1 MVDDQRIE
9 DELSI
14 DTKME
19 GVPRIFRSDL
29 DNDFLRGIFDSI
41 IRVRSEKQQLD
52 LRRLDAVILERGR
65 IDTLVNALR
74 SQEVIDKG
82 DKENKQD

>member
-65 IDTLVNALR
+65 TDTLVNALR

>member
-52 LRRLDAVILERGR
+52 LRRLDA
-65 IDTLVNALR
+65 LVNALR

>member
-29 DNDFLRGIFDSI
+29 DNDFLRGLFDSI